1 MATSKQEQIYNKV
14 VDYYG
19 MADRLIRTVEDSS
32 HKLSQKQFDIVE
44 DLVITIEKYADE
56 ITAKYIEFVKNGSS
70 DEIIENTRLALNGI
84 IAKIEECR
92 NQIYMLYDKKDQSN

>member
-44 DLVITIEKYADE
+44 DLVVTIEKYADE
-56 ITAKYIEFVKNGSS
+56 IVEAINDYQNGTFAKY
-70 DEIIENTRLALNGI
+70 
-84 IAKIEECR
+84 
-92 NQIYMLYDKKDQSN
+92 

>member
-44 DLVITIEKYADE
+44 DLVVTIEKYADE
-56 ITAKYIEFVKNGSS
+56 ITAKYIEFVKNGEHEAVE
-70 DEIIENTRLALNGI
+70 DDIRNALN
-84 IAKIEECR
+84 KISKKLDETK
-92 NQIYMLYDKKDQSN
+92 NKILILYHDNKI